1 MTQSAVHTSRMSAAK
16 KNKVWTLIV
25 DNGGTAGGR
34 LTGPPPWLLACIVL
48 FLNAVMIMLATL
60 LECVIYARFICGVH
74 YMLQKCHHNSIQ

>member
-34 LTGPPPWLLACIVL
+34 LTGPPPP
-48 FLNAVMIMLATL
+48 LATGL
-60 LECVIYARFICGVH
+60 HCVLECCYDNVGDTFGVCNICQIYMWCTLHAPKV
-74 YMLQKCHHNSIQ
+74 SS